1 MRKTA
6 IAAALGVAA
15 MFPMVSTTA
24 PAFAAADMM
33 TTIPAGKTIQDYYN
47 QSVYDPSNSKIG
59 NIDDVLVSD
68 NGQITAFMVG
78 VGGFL
83 GAGSK
88 DVAVPFNAV
97 HARMKDGSWYL
108 TIEATKDQLKSAPGF
123 THEKDKW
130 VPAKN
135 S

>member
-1 MRKTA
+1 MRKAA
-6 IAAALGVAA
+6 IAAAFGVAA
-15 MFPMVSTTA
+15 MFPMVSATV

-33 TTIPAGKTIQDYYN
+33 TSVPAGKTIKDFYN
-47 QSVYDPSNSKIG
+47 QSVYDRSNNKVGS
-59 NIDDVLVSD
+59 IDDVLVSD

-83 GAGSK
+83 GAGTK
-88 DVAVPFNAV
+88 DVALPFNAV
-97 HARMKDGSWYL
+97 RAEMKNGEWYL
-108 TIEATKDQLKSAPGF
+108 TIDATKDQLKAAPGF
-123 THEKDKW
+123 TNEKDKW

>member
-1 MRKTA
+1 MRKMA

-15 MFPMVSTTA
+15 MFPMVSA
-24 PAFAAADMM
+24 PAPAIAAADIM
-33 TTIPAGKTIQDYYN
+33 TAVPTGKTIQDYYN
-47 QSVYDPSNSKIG
+47 QSVYDPSNNKIG

-68 NGQITAFMVG
+68 RGQIEAFMVG

-88 DVAVPFNAV
+88 DVAVPFGAV
-97 HARMKDGSWYL
+97 HAQMKDGSWYL
-108 TIEATKDQLKSAPGF
+108 TIEATKDQLRAAPGF

-130 VPAKN
+130 IPAKN